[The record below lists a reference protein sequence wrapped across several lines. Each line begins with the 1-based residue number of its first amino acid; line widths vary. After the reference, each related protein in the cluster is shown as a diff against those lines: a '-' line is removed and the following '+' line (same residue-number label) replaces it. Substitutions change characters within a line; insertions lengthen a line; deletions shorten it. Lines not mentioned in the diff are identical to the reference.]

1 MIDKL
6 AKIMKRNITA
16 KAIAELSANARIT
29 EFYIENDDLYVC
41 IEDGEI
47 CDLLL
52 TFGRIMI
59 EEDTK
64 LSEEDLPKLMEILE
78 NDGALW

>member
-1 MIDKL
+1 MIDKINKL
-6 AKIMKRNITA
+6 AKSIRFARAIT
-16 KAIAELSANARIT
+16 KLSENARIT

-52 TFGRIMI
+52 SFGRIMI
-59 EEDTK
+59 EENTK
-64 LSEEDLPKLMEILE
+64 LSEEDLPKLMEVLE
-78 NDGALW
+78 SEGALW